1 MSHQLKVM
9 ISSTTLD
16 LPTHRKQVMD
26 ACLYQD
32 MLPKMMEHL
41 PPSDAEAISASLS
54 LVDEAN
60 IYIGVYA
67 LRYGHIPTE
76 NNPREISLTEMEY
89 DRAVACRIP
98 RLIFLLDKNHTLAD
112 FTMDDID
119 TGESAEKLKD
129 FKKRVESENVVK
141 YFKSPEDL
149 RAHAI
154 NGLSE
159 LRRKLMPL
167 SHVRVSTVFVA
178 HSSHDWNDFVSP
190 LIERLR
196 AGKLVVLANKYL
208 GTRDRI
214 KPTLELCDLL
224 ILCMTPHAL
233 RSKAV
238 KTCYE
243 HFIDS
248 NKNIF
253 LLICKEPEPN
263 IPEALTQFPSWR
275 FADMEQL
282 IKLITQYRLTRIQ
295 SLLTEYES

>member
-1 MSHQLKVM
+1 M

-16 LPTHRKQVMD
+16 LPAHRKQVMD

-41 PPSDAEAISASLS
+41 PASDAEAISASLS

-67 LRYGHIPTE
+67 LRYGHVPTV
-76 NNPREISLTEMEY
+76 NNPHEISLTEMEY
-89 DRAVACRIP
+89 DRAVASRIP
-98 RLIFLLDKNHTLAD
+98 RMIFMLDMNQTLAD
-112 FTMDDID
+112 FTIDDID
-119 TGESAEKLKD
+119 TGESSEKLKR
-129 FKKRVESENVVK
+129 FKRRVESENVVK

-159 LRRKLMPL
+159 LRRNLMPL
-167 SHVRVSTVFVA
+167 GLFRVSTVFVA
-178 HSSHDWNDFVSP
+178 HGSRDWKDFVNP
-190 LIERLR
+190 LVERLR
-196 AGKLVVLANKYL
+196 AEGLVVWANKYV
-208 GTRDRI
+208 GAQGQVI
-214 KPTLELCDLL
+214 QTLELCDLL

-238 KTCYE
+238 KRCYE
-243 HFIDS
+243 HFIEK

-253 LLICKEPEPN
+253 LLIFKEREPN
-263 IPEALTQFPSWR
+263 IPEVLTQFPSWG

-282 IKLITQYRLTRIQ
+282 IKLITQYRMTRIQ
-295 SLLTEYES
+295 SLLAEHES